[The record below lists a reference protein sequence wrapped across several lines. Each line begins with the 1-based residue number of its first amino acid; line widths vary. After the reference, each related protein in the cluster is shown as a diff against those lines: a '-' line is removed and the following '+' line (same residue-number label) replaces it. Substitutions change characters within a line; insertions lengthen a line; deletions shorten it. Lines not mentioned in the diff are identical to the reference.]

1 MRFHSWSSPT
11 LVAFAAAG
19 VMGGGVVWA
28 QKLPSSSSVAVLD
41 EEPLHAVTV
50 TDTTNKAARWVL
62 GLSVSSNPAYSGASR
77 REVSARPV
85 LSGQVGRWMISTSS
99 ARRMS
104 GQELAGGISTTVLAH
119 QRWQFGLGLRITHG
133 RDSGDD
139 PQLVGMPDIPSSLN
153 LRVSARYQLSD
164 RWQWT
169 NTWQQD
175 VGHAQGLRW
184 VSGLNWQY
192 PLAEGW
198 GLDGGVSLTWANAR
212 AMRVFYGVAPAQ
224 ALPGRTAWDA
234 GAGVEQVGWGL
245 GVTHV
250 LSPHWRMSASV
261 GQGGLMGDAA
271 HSPLTQRRW
280 ATQAQFG
287 LAYVGW

>member
-1 MRFHSWSSPT
+1 MPF
-11 LVAFAAAG
+11 LAAG
-19 VMGGGVVWA
+19 LVYAGCACAQRAPVPVAAVV
-28 QKLPSSSSVAVLD
+28 PD
-41 EEPLHAVTV
+41 EEPLHGAAAPVSPHGP
-50 TDTTNKAARWVL
+50 ARWVV
-62 GLSVSSNPAYSGASR
+62 GLSLSEGPAFAGSSR

-85 LSGQVGRWMISTSS
+85 LAGQFGRWMISTSS

-119 QRWQFGLGLRITHG
+119 NRWQFGLGVRITHG
-133 RDSGDD
+133 RDSGED
-139 PQLVGMPDIPSSLN
+139 PVLAGLPDISSSLN
-153 LRVSARYQLSD
+153 LRASARYQLTD
-164 RWQWT
+164 RWQWV

-198 GLDGGVSLTWANAR
+198 GLDGGVSLTWANDR
-212 AMRVFYGVAPAQ
+212 AMRVFYGVAPDLAT
-224 ALPGRTAWDA
+224 PGRPAWHA
-234 GAGVEQVGWGL
+234 RAGVEQVGWGL
-245 GVTHV
+245 GVSHV
-250 LSPHWRMSASV
+250 LSPHWRLSASV

-280 ATQAQFG
+280 STQAQVG